1 MMRAHKYFLMII
13 VILFALSIGAS
24 SNAGLKFWEKE
35 KTETEKQ
42 QELKQKK
49 IDVKAEK
56 AEVLQM
62 TKKTLNRLYKLQPAA
77 RKAIANSAGYAV
89 FSNFGMKLFT
99 VGSGI
104 GEGIAF
110 NNAKKSITYMKMVE
124 LQAGLGFG
132 IKKFRLIWVFEKQ
145 SNLND
150 FINSGWEFSGQA
162 SAAATTGGQ
171 GAYITGAMSV
181 SPGVWL
187 YQLLDDGLAAE
198 FTGKGTK
205 YYKDDDLN

>member
-1 MMRAHKYFLMII
+1 MMRAHKYLLMII

-35 KTETEKQ
+35 KSETEKQ

-62 TKKTLNRLYKLQPAA
+62 TKETLNRLYKLQPAA

-99 VGSGI
+99 VGSGT

-110 NNAKKSITYMKMVE
+110 NNTKKSITYMKMVE

-145 SNLND
+145 SYLND

-162 SAAATTGGQ
+162 SAAATTSGQ

>member
-1 MMRAHKYFLMII
+1 MKIKNRVLKIGFAIAFCL
-13 VILFALSIGAS
+13 LFSGIA
-24 SNAGLKFWEKE
+24 NAGLKFWEKD

-42 QELKQKK
+42 QEIKQKK

-56 AEVLQM
+56 AEVLKM
-62 TKKTLNRLYKLQPAA
+62 TKETLNRLYKLQPAA

-99 VGSGI
+99 VGSGT

-110 NNAKKSITYMKMVE
+110 NNTKKSITYMKMVE

-132 IKKFRLIWVFEKQ
+132 IKKFRLIWLFEKQ

-150 FINSGWEFSGQA
+150 FINSGWEFSGQV